1 MVQIMAQ
8 GCRSPAQLGS
18 EDAQALTDVISL
30 GSGSRGVRTG
40 VRLRSLTIPTVAGIP
55 METMQLSKAYPVDQ
69 NQVPNP
75 RALLVLPGLILP
87 LWL

>member
-1 MVQIMAQ
+1 M
-8 GCRSPAQLGS
+8 
-18 EDAQALTDVISL
+18 
-30 GSGSRGVRTG
+30 
-40 VRLRSLTIPTVAGIP
+40 RLRSLTIPTVAGIP
-55 METMQLSKAYPVDQ
+55 METMQLSEAYPVDQ